1 MEKREEVRYR
11 KITEMNPFDVPTHS
25 SPNRIFF
32 IFTLLFIAAFII
44 FQVLTVAIAL
54 GLGLD
59 LNQIAVDLGNNE
71 PTGGANFMRSILG
84 AQQFCLFL
92 LPPLATV
99 LIVYRSQW
107 GAALGFKRPNVKL
120 VWLRT
125 LMLFIFSLPLAVFM
139 GWINLQFP
147 MSDEMLA
154 FNEAYAKTIEY
165 TLKSYSFLEAS
176 VVFFLI
182 VVAPAVAE
190 EILFR
195 GFIQTQLQRI
205 FKNPNVTI
213 FTAAFIFAFFHMEFS
228 GFLPRFLLG
237 IILGATFYYSRS
249 LYVSIFFHAL
259 NNALSLFVFFS
270 TDQKI
275 APDSVID
282 EQIRANFLLMMVLVL
297 ISWTLVLLL
306 FRRMKD
312 IFNGKIEPE
321 EDDYE
326 EA

>member
-1 MEKREEVRYR
+1 MEEKREARYR

-25 SPNRIFF
+25 SPSRIFF
-32 IFTLLFIAAFII
+32 IFTLLFVAAFII
-44 FQVLTVAIAL
+44 FQVLTVAIAM

-59 LNQIAVDLGNNE
+59 LNQIALDLSNNE
-71 PTGGANFMRSILG
+71 PTGGANFMRSVLG

-92 LPPLATV
+92 LPPVATT
-99 LIVYRSQW
+99 LIIYRSQW
-107 GAALGFKRPNVKL
+107 GAALGFARPNVKL

-125 LMLFIFSLPLAVFM
+125 FMLFVFNLPLTVFIS
-139 GWINLQFP
+139 WINLQFP

-176 VVFFLI
+176 LVFFII
-182 VVAPAVAE
+182 VIMPAVAE

-205 FKNPNVTI
+205 IKNPTVTI
-213 FTAAFIFAFFHMEFS
+213 LTSAFIFAFFHMEFS
-228 GFLPRFLLG
+228 GFLPRLFLG

-259 NNALSLFVFFS
+259 NNALSLFVFFGS
-270 TDQKI
+270 NQKVT
-275 APDSVID
+275 PDSVTD
-282 EQIRANFLLMMVLVL
+282 EQIRANFILVMVFVL